1 MNKVLPSQKCLFFV
15 YKMIRCI
22 ILKLVFYWQ
31 QKFLKNVFLSVKIVI
46 STLFRNLSNMF
57 LHVLYMRNIGEE
69 LRQLLEWKFSLIFLF
84 LMFLSIPLIHS
95 SPEKTEN
102 KWDTA
107 VEYKLL
113 IYGRWLIEFHGRLNR
128 NFWEFS
134 YSHGAPFILKSCAH
148 LISSGSNFQCNKY
161 AKIKL
166 LFWFMVNSYTNFF
179 LES

>member
-1 MNKVLPSQKCLFFV
+1 MNKVLPSQQCLFFV

-22 ILKLVFYWQ
+22 ILKLIFYWQ

-46 STLFRNLSNMF
+46 STLFRNLSDMF

-84 LMFLSIPLIHS
+84 LMFLSIPLLHS

-113 IYGRWLIEFHGRLNR
+113 IYGRWLIEFHERLNR

-148 LISSGSNFQCNKY
+148 LISSGSNFQCNMY

-179 LES
+179 